1 MTEEDKLEN
10 LAEISSEIFFEGMEE
25 LLDDQNVSFDWQVE
39 KPQSFDQAV
48 IVPAQQPEQ
57 SEQPSDL
64 ANIISS
70 IKGKLDSI
78 VQIFSNEVS
87 SPQMS
92 YLKALLTTDMSNF
105 DSSLDQTMSVINQA
119 VNLQQSVN
127 IANNQASNGEVT
139 LSEPMII
146 SIPLSSL

>member
-25 LLDDQNVSFDWQVE
+25 LLGGQDVSFDWQVE

-48 IVPAQQPEQ
+48 IVPAQQSEQ
-57 SEQPSDL
+57 PEQPSDL

-70 IKGKLDSI
+70 IKGKLDTI
-78 VQIFSNEVS
+78 TQIFNNEVS

-92 YLKALLTTDMSNF
+92 YLKALLITDLSNF